1 MRYRSLFKAGT
12 ALVAVCILSAC
23 ADTNSVEVVR
33 SLPNKGTPFHQALQ
47 KDYSQLA
54 DSERAQADWID
65 TVYYAGRARRAAN
78 GETFPPQA
86 VAERRLPSTTVK
98 DISEARARLMAVLTD
113 DNRRALPVQA
123 SLAQTAFDCWMEQQ
137 EENFQPD
144 DIAACKKFFEQG
156 LAALENAVV
165 ERPATPP
172 APKADVVL
180 PTQFQIQFDFNSAAL
195 TPAARQT
202 VSDIGAAY
210 KKYNPATVLVVG
222 HTDTAGM
229 GDYNIM
235 LSQKRAETV
244 ANALTAQGVDQKKM
258 RIEAYGEE
266 RPAVKTGDST
276 KEQKN
281 RRVDVVFEK

>member
-1 MRYRSLFKAGT
+1 LRTTS
-12 ALVAVCILSAC
+12 LVALAALLGAC
-23 ADTNSVEVVR
+23 AGSADVETVR
-33 SLPNKGTPFHQALQ
+33 ALPNKGTAFHQALQ
-47 KDYSQLA
+47 KDYAELA
-54 DSERAQADWID
+54 ASERAQADWID
-65 TVYYAGRARRAAN
+65 TVFYTGRAERAAG

-86 VAERRLPSTTVK
+86 VAERRIPSAAVR
-98 DISEARARLMAVLTD
+98 DITEGRTRLMAVLTD
-113 DNRRALPVQA
+113 DNRWLLPVQA

-144 DIAACKKFFEQG
+144 DIAACKRSFESA
-156 LAALENAVV
+156 LAQLEKAAV
-165 ERPATPP
+165 ERAAASPPP
-172 APKADVVL
+172 AAETPVPMQFRVL
-180 PTQFQIQFDFNSAAL
+180 FDFNSAAL
-195 TPAARQT
+195 TAEARKT

-222 HTDTAGM
+222 HTDTAGA
-229 GDYNIM
+229 GDYNIA

-244 ANALTAQGVDQKKM
+244 ANALAKEGVAQNKM

-266 RPAVKTGDST
+266 RPAAVTGDSV